1 MKNLK
6 CNRIK
11 KLLALLLLLAT
22 LIPVMAACAEEGG
35 SQTNSDAT
43 GENESTQPTQLD
55 NIPDDLKFNGEDVV
69 ILSRAMQGWTWDEVA
84 VPELNTEPVNDAI
97 FNRNL
102 LVGDRLNVNIVSSPI
117 EDPDQFKPITEIERV
132 VKAGSADYDL
142 VAGACYVTIA
152 SAVKGTFIDLTDL
165 EYLDLSRDYWM
176 QDYNETISYGES
188 QYTAT
193 GAIALS
199 TYRFAFVTLFNKQ
212 TFDDHSLP
220 YLYQAVDNGSWTLD
234 YQASIAKDLYEDLN
248 GDGKRDEE
256 DHYGLVSCPGLSV
269 DPYWSSCDIPI
280 LRKGEDG
287 EYDIVLDVGR
297 LSDAVDKILYLF
309 YDCGGTYLYKEVVNN
324 TEQDE
329 IRLMFSKGKSAMA
342 TLRLVAAEQPDL
354 RNMEQQYGIVPMPKL
369 NEAQK
374 DYGTLMHDQFT
385 VFCIPASADA
395 SKTELIGAT
404 MEVMASESQ
413 RLVKPAYYEI
423 AIKRKYMSDPIAWEM
438 LDLTFAHVTVDAGV
452 VYVESLSCPHHKLR
466 TIIQGKTNRV
476 SSQYGKIQNTLGKQ
490 LTKLMGKLEKLE

>member
-1 MKNLK
+1 MK
-6 CNRIK
+6 R
-11 KLLALLLLLAT
+11 ALLLLLLAAT
-22 LIPVMAACAEEGG
+22 LLLTLAACAQAPDRNPDNTTAADEV
-35 SQTNSDAT
+35 TD
-43 GENESTQPTQLD
+43 PTQLD
-55 NIPDDLKFNGEDVV
+55 NIPEDLKFDGQDVV

-102 LVGDRLNVNIVSSPI
+102 IVGDRLNVNIVSNPI

-152 SAVKGTFIDLTDL
+152 SAAKGTFLDLSDL

-176 QDYNETISYGES
+176 QDYNEVISYGRS

-199 TYRFAFVTLFNKQ
+199 TYRFAFVTLFNKN

-220 YLYQAVDNGSWTLD
+220 YLYQAVSNGTWTLD
-234 YQASIAKDLYEDLN
+234 YQAAIAKELYEDLN
-248 GDGKRDEE
+248 GDGKRDED
-256 DHYGLVSCPGLSV
+256 DHYGLVTCPGLST
-269 DPYWSSCDIPI
+269 DPYWSSCDLPI
-280 LRKGEDG
+280 LRKSEDG
-287 EYDIVLDVGR
+287 YDFVLDTGR

-309 YDCGGTYLYKEVVNN
+309 YDCGGTYLYKEVANN

-395 SKTELIGAT
+395 SKLELIGAV

-423 AIKRKYMSDPIAWEM
+423 AIKRKYMSDPVAWDM

-452 VYVESLSCPHHKLR
+452 VYGEAISYPHHKLR
-466 TIIQGKTNRV
+466 TIIGGKTNRV
-476 SSQYGKIQNTLGKQ
+476 SSQFGRIESTLNRQ
-490 LTKLMGKLEKLE
+490 LAKLIGKLEKLE

>member
-1 MKNLK
+1 MK
-6 CNRIK
+6 RA
-11 KLLALLLLLAT
+11 LALLLLVAMLLVT
-22 LIPVMAACAEEGG
+22 LAACAQAPE
-35 SQTNSDAT
+35 QNSDGTTADEGVT
-43 GENESTQPTQLD
+43 EPSQFD
-55 NIPDDLKFNGEDVV
+55 NVPDDLKFDGQDVV

-102 LVGDRLNVNIVSSPI
+102 VVGDRLNVNIVSAPI

-132 VKAGSADYDL
+132 VKAGSTDYDL

-152 SAVKGTFIDLTDL
+152 SAVKGTFLDLTDL

-176 QDYNETISYGES
+176 QDYNDTISYGES

-199 TYRFAFVTLFNKQ
+199 TYRFAFVTLFNKE
-212 TFDDHSLP
+212 TFDDRSLP
-220 YLYQAVDNGSWTLD
+220 YLYQAVNNGTWTLD

-248 GDGKRDEE
+248 GDGKHDEE

-269 DPYWSSCDIPI
+269 DPYWSSCDIPL
-280 LRKGEDG
+280 LRKGAEG
-287 EYDIVLDVGR
+287 EYEIVLDVGR

-309 YDCGGTYLYKEVVNN
+309 YDCGGTYLYKEATNN

-329 IRLMFSKGKSAMA
+329 IRLMFSKGRSAMA

-369 NEAQK
+369 NEAQAE
-374 DYGTLMHDQFT
+374 YGTLMHDQFT

-404 MEVMASESQ
+404 MEVMASESL

-423 AIKRKYMSDPIAWEM
+423 AIKRKYMSDPTAWDM
-438 LDLTFAHVTVDAGV
+438 LDLTFARVTVDAGV

-476 SSQYGKIQNTLGKQ
+476 SSQYGKIQSTLGRQ
-490 LTKLMGKLEKLE
+490 LTKLMSKLEKLE